1 VASLSFAAPW
11 VLLALAALPALWW
24 LLRVTP
30 PAPRRQV
37 FPAARL
43 LLGLGANAQTAAR
56 TPPWLL
62 ALRLLAAALV
72 VVGLARPVLD
82 SGTALAGR
90 GPLLLVID
98 DGWAA
103 AADWS
108 IRLRA
113 ADSVLDRA
121 DRAGRLVALLATAS
135 DEPPAAMPA
144 SELRPRLA
152 TLRPKPWTPDRH
164 AAAAAIRIWTAA
176 NPGGGSVLV
185 GDGLADGDSW
195 PEFAAALRATGPA
208 RVLAG
213 GTPLLLLPP
222 TSSPDGLTVRVAQ
235 TPRPTPSAT
244 GPAATA
250 VLGMSGDGRILARVP
265 VTIAADAPVG
275 EALLRLPSELRN
287 RLARLQIEGPQGALP
302 SAGAVALLD
311 EGFRR
316 RPVGIVR
323 ADAADTPL
331 SGVAYYVSRALAP
344 YGELREGSLKTLL
357 ARPLSVLVLLDQ
369 PLPPGPQAE
378 RLAAWVAAGG
388 LLLRFAGP
396 QMAEAAAQGAD
407 AAGQPGI
414 TGQPAVADALLPT
427 PLLAADRQLGGAMSW
442 SQAERLAP
450 AGPGSPFA
458 GIVFPD
464 EVQVRRQVLSDP
476 AADLPGVTWA
486 RLADGTPLVT
496 QRAIGVGR
504 VVLFHVTGN
513 ADWSSLPLSGAFVAM
528 LRRLVDLAAG
538 VETAAAEA
546 GNAMLAPA
554 ETLDGEGGATPPPA
568 TATAIPVRAF
578 AATAVSMRHP
588 PGLYGPEA
596 SRRALNL
603 AAHPPSLAAAPPVA
617 GATVEALGA
626 EAPERPVGPALIALA
641 MALLAVDLLLSLRLR
656 GLLQAAAAA
665 AAALALLLAGA
676 PARAEPATNPALET
690 RLAYV
695 VTGDPQVDDVAR
707 SGLAGLS
714 AYVNARTAAVLAE
727 PAAVVPG
734 SDDLSFYPLLY
745 WPLSADAPDP
755 GPAMLAA
762 LNEYTA
768 HGGIVL
774 IDTRDGGSGS
784 GMAPGTEAAL
794 ARIGRA
800 GGLIVPPLAP
810 LTTAHVL
817 ARSFYLLRQFPGRYD
832 GGTVWVGRDGDRS
845 NDSVSPVIVGGFDW
859 AAAWA
864 VDADGRHPYAT
875 LPGGQGQRVLAYR
888 FGVNLVMYALTGNY
902 KGDQVHVPALLQR
915 LGQ

>member
-1 VASLSFAAPW
+1 MSFAAPW

-37 FPAARL
+37 FPAVRL
-43 LLGLGANAQTAAR
+43 LLGLGAHAQTAAR
-56 TPPWLL
+56 TPLWLL

-72 VVGLARPVLD
+72 IVGLARPVLD

-90 GPLLLVID
+90 GPLLLVVD

-103 AADWS
+103 AADWAA
-108 IRLRA
+108 RLRA
-113 ADSVLDRA
+113 ADAVLARA
-121 DRAGRLVALLATAS
+121 DRAGRRVALLATAA
-135 DEPPAAMPA
+135 DEPPVAMPA
-144 SELRPRLA
+144 TELRPRLA
-152 TLRPKPWTPDRH
+152 VLRPKPWTPDRH
-164 AAAAAIRIWTAA
+164 AAAAAVRAWAQA
-176 NPGGGSVLV
+176 HPGGGSVLV
-185 GDGLADGDSW
+185 SDGLADGDAW
-195 PEFAAALRATGPA
+195 PEFAAALRAIGPV

-213 GTPLLLLPP
+213 GAPPLLLLPP
-222 TSSPDGLTVRVAQ
+222 AGSPDGLTVRVAQ
-235 TPRPTPSAT
+235 APRPAPTM
-244 GPAATA
+244 TA
-250 VLGMSGDGRILARVP
+250 VLAVSGDGRILARVP
-265 VTIAADAPVG
+265 VTVAAGTPVG
-275 EALLRLPSELRN
+275 EARLQLPSELRN
-287 RLARLQIEGPQGALP
+287 RLARLQLEGPQGALP
-302 SAGAVALLD
+302 SAGAVLLLD

-316 RPVGIVR
+316 RPVGIAR
-323 ADAADTPL
+323 TDAADTPL
-331 SGVAYYVSRALAP
+331 SGAAYYVNRALAP
-344 YGELREGSLKTLL
+344 YSELREADVATLL

-369 PLPPGPQAE
+369 PLPPGPLAE

-396 QMAEAAAQGAD
+396 QMAEAAAQGAES
-407 AAGQPGI
+407 GQPG
-414 TGQPAVADALLPT
+414 PVDPLLPV
-427 PLLAADRQLGGAMSW
+427 PLLAGDRQLGGAMSW
-442 SQAERLAP
+442 GQAERLAP

-458 GIVFPD
+458 GIMFPD
-464 EVQVRRQVLSDP
+464 EVQVHRQVLSDP
-476 AADLPGVTWA
+476 AADLPGATWA

-496 QRAIGVGR
+496 QRAIGTGR

-538 VETAAAEA
+538 VETAASEA
-546 GNAMLAPA
+546 GDAMLAPA
-554 ETLDGEGGATPPPA
+554 EMLDGEGVAGPPPA
-568 TATAIPVRAF
+568 TATAIPARAF
-578 AATAVSMRHP
+578 AGAAVSMRHP

-617 GATVEALGA
+617 GAAFEALGA
-626 EAPERPVGPALIALA
+626 DVPERPLGPFLVALA
-641 MALLAVDLLLSLRLR
+641 VALLAADLLLSLRLR
-656 GLLQAAAAA
+656 GLLRAAAAA
-665 AAALALLLAGA
+665 VLAMLLAGA

-695 VTGDPQVDDVAR
+695 VTGDTQVDDVAR

-727 PAAVVPG
+727 PAAVTPG

-755 GPAMLAA
+755 APAMLAA
-762 LNEYTA
+762 LNDYTA
-768 HGGIVL
+768 HGGIIL

-794 ARIGRA
+794 ARIGGA

-832 GGTVWVGRDGDRS
+832 GGTVWIGRDQDRS

-864 VDADGRHPYAT
+864 VDPDGRHPYAT